1 MQYEDKSQPWC
12 TVQYLKLVGLDLQ
25 CLVDVWKGLLCA
37 MQRQLA
43 QTAVVVGLQQESR
56 GREGGGREREGR
68 EGRER
73 EGREGGWRGG
83 RDGGKVSI

>member
-1 MQYEDKSQPWC
+1 MQYEDKSKPWF

-37 MQRQLA
+37 MQCQLT
-43 QTAVVVGLQQESR
+43 QTAVVVCLQQESR
-56 GREGGGREREGR
+56 GRGRGRGREGGGEGEGGR
-68 EGRER
+68 EGR
-73 EGREGGWRGG
+73 GRGG